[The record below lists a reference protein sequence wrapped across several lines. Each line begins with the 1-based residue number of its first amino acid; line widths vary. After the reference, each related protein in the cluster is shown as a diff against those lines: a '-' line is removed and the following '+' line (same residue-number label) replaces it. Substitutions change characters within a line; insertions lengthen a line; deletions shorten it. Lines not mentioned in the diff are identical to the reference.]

1 MHVYA
6 NASALTSEQK
16 IPLYTQTR
24 TCLHDQDQALR
35 IAYTKCNWSEES
47 VMMLLRFEKSGA
59 AAVHASLL
67 EVRVDSFLFAL
78 TLWLSMEV
86 GVHSRDKYSDITM
99 THDP

>member
-1 MHVYA
+1 
-6 NASALTSEQK
+6 
-16 IPLYTQTR
+16 
-24 TCLHDQDQALR
+24 
-35 IAYTKCNWSEES
+35 
-47 VMMLLRFEKSGA
+47 MMLLRFEKSGA